1 MKSIFFTLI
10 LSLLFFQLDAQTVKF
25 NIMKGNDN
33 IGEIVAKKTSLK
45 SGDSYHVTSKATFRV
60 VWKYVRETITKVQ
73 FSGKTMTSSNSKQLM
88 NKETKEHR
96 ITTKN
101 GTSYSCTKNPGNE
114 KFTLNKS
121 ITYCSSMLYFSE
133 PKNRKYI
140 FAESYQKMCKI
151 ELISTGIYKLYLP
164 EGKINHYVYKNGK
177 LQEIRVFRTIVD
189 LVFKRAS

>member
-1 MKSIFFTLI
+1 MKNIFFI
-10 LSLLFFQLDAQTVKF
+10 LFFSLLTLQLNAQTVKF
-25 NIMKGNDN
+25 NIIKGDDN
-33 IGEIVAKKTSLK
+33 IGEIIAKKTSLK
-45 SGDSYHVTSKATFRV
+45 TGDSYHVTSKATFRV

-73 FSGKTMTSSNSKQLM
+73 FSGKHMTTSDSKLSM
-88 NKETKEHR
+88 NKEMKEHS

-101 GTSYSCTKNPGNE
+101 GNSYSCTKKPDNE
-114 KFTLNKS
+114 KFTLSKS
-121 ITYCSSMLYFSE
+121 ITYCSSMLYFTE
-133 PKNRKYI
+133 PKNRTSI
-140 FAESYQKMCKI
+140 FAESYQKMCKL